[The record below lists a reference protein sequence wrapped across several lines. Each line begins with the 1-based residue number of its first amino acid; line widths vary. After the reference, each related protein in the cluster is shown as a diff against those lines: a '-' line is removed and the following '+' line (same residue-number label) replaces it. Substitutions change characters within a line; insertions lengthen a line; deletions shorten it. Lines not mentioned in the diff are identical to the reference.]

1 MGVHMPPSPMPYQA
15 SRRGGRSRHG
25 RTLWNGI
32 AGPAAVVQPQ
42 RRQRH
47 AEPGARTWKRRFRAH
62 ARRCRCARAARHR
75 HPPSGGQDPPP
86 GSRLKG
92 GSAGWGLETE
102 DRVVCGEYLALLDY
116 KLDRREELERKVEA
130 LIVEPAY
137 REAVGCLC
145 GLKVISTQA
154 AMVPVTKIGDF
165 RRFEHPCKLMAYVGL
180 VPSGHSSS

>member
-15 SRRGGRSRHG
+15 SRGGGRSRHG

-32 AGPAAVVQPQ
+32 AAPAAVVQPQ

-47 AEPGARTWKRRFRAH
+47 AESAARTSEWRCRAQ
-62 ARRCRCARAARHR
+62 APRCRCARAARHR
-75 HPPSGGQDPPP
+75 PPPIGGQDPPS
-86 GSRLKG
+86 GNRLKG

>member
-1 MGVHMPPSPMPYQA
+1 MVSVSDHFALPRLAAICSRIHA
-15 SRRGGRSRHG
+15 STSDS
-25 RTLWNGI
+25 I
-32 AGPAAVVQPQ
+32 QP
-42 RRQRH
+42 
-47 AEPGARTWKRRFRAH
+47 T
-62 ARRCRCARAARHR
+62 ARAARHR
-75 HPPSGGQDPPP
+75 RPPIGGQDPPS
-86 GSRLKG
+86 GNRLKG

>member
-1 MGVHMPPSPMPYQA
+1 ME
-15 SRRGGRSRHG
+15 
-25 RTLWNGI
+25 
-32 AGPAAVVQPQ
+32 AAFSCTSTDQTDVDV
-42 RRQRH
+42 
-47 AEPGARTWKRRFRAH
+47 H
-62 ARRCRCARAARHR
+62 ARISTGLPRFPFKIHTRGTDSRAVQRD
-75 HPPSGGQDPPP
+75 GGWRRKT
-86 GSRLKG
+86 GS
-92 GSAGWGLETE
+92 SAASEH
-102 DRVVCGEYLALLDY
+102 LALLDY

-180 VPSGHSSS
+180 VPSGHSRGGTRRQSSVTKPGGSASSVLGWDSTGVGRGHWRSDRC